1 MAQRIKL
8 DLDSTDSLDFEVTVS
23 IPTPDGKPLRIPFTF
38 RYRDRVDT
46 AKLFDTFRERA
57 EATPDE
63 TDAALAA
70 IVTDALESDAEMLI
84 DIASDWGID
93 LEWNR
98 DNARKF
104 CRRYA
109 GAARAVLSEYRTALT
124 QGRLGN

>member
-8 DLDSTDSLDFEVTVS
+8 DLDSTDSLDFEVTVP
-23 IPTPDGKPLRIPFTF
+23 IPTPDGKALKIPFTF
-38 RYRDRVDT
+38 KYRDRVQT
-46 AKLFDTFRERA
+46 AQLFDTFRERA
-57 EATPDE
+57 EATSDD

-70 IVTDALESDAEMLI
+70 IVTDAIEADAEMLL
-84 DIASDWGID
+84 DIASGWGID

-98 DNARKF
+98 DNASKF

-109 GAARAVLSEYRTALT
+109 GAARAVLAEYRTALT